1 MNLTKKKGVY
11 YASFQTAGGKTK
23 TISTRCTDEREAKKV
38 VQESGLKDLELAA
51 RAGKLTNEAI
61 GHITTGRKITVE
73 KSLPAFEEW
82 LGAIAKS
89 PKTIY
94 NTTSTVRKWAD
105 EAKIAHLP
113 PAAITEKHIA
123 NWVNDPEADASVGT
137 RKVNLAAIRN
147 YFRFLCGKGWC
158 SGNPSE
164 LVGVTMEGLS
174 HEQKEKQEREPL
186 AAEEIKHTLAELAK
200 RPQNPGIIFWTFAVR
215 AADELGLRLGDI
227 CQLEWECFNT
237 EGRLVI
243 WTDKRNKRLDEPISK
258 SLSHLTTEIPVE
270 HAKYVFPRQ
279 REIIR
284 DPVKR
289 ASLSVWFTRFLRS
302 IGIEGKSFHCIRHAV
317 ATREFNKAD
326 KEALAKKL
334 AEALTLDQIANLL
347 GHSDRK
353 TTKGYV
359 HK

>member
-11 YASFQTAGGKTK
+11 YASFRTAGGKTK
-23 TISTRCTDEREAKKV
+23 TISTHCTDEREARKV

-51 RAGKLTNEAI
+51 RAGRLTNEAI
-61 GHITTGRKITVE
+61 GHITTGRKMTVE
-73 KSLPAFEEW
+73 KSLSAFKEW
-82 LGAIAKS
+82 LEAVTKS
-89 PKTIY
+89 PKTIH
-94 NTTSTVRKWAD
+94 NTMSTVRKWMR
-105 EAKIAHLP
+105 EARIGSIP
-113 PAAITEKHIA
+113 PAAISERHVA
-123 NWVNDPEADASVGT
+123 NWVNNPESPAGFGT

-158 SGNPSE
+158 GSNPSE
-164 LVGVTMEGLS
+164 LVEVTMEGLS
-174 HEQKEKQEREPL
+174 HAKKEKREREPL
-186 AAEEIKHTLAELAK
+186 TAAEIKHTLAELAK
-200 RPQNPGIIFWTFAVR
+200 RPQSPDIIFWTFAVR

-237 EGRLVI
+237 EGRLI
-243 WTDKRNKRLDEPISK
+243 LWTDKRNKRLDLPISK
-258 SLSHLTTEIPVE
+258 GLSQLTTEIPVE
-270 HAKYVFPRQ
+270 NAKYVFPRQ

-284 DPVKR
+284 HPSKR
-289 ASLSVWFTRFLRS
+289 VSLSVWFSRFLQG
-302 IGIEGKSFHCIRHAV
+302 IGIEGKSFHCIRHGV

-326 KEALAKKL
+326 KDALAKKL
-334 AEALTLDQIANLL
+334 AEALTLDQIASLL